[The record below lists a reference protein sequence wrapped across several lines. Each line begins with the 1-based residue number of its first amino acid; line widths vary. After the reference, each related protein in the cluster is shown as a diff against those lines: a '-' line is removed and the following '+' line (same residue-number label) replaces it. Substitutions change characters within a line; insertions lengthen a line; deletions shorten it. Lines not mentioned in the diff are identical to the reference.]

1 MKGWLG
7 ASTLLPGP
15 SALRDVAV
23 AGKLRTVTPAVR
35 FRDAKIQAS
44 MWRWPFYMAGLVR
57 KWVS

>member
-1 MKGWLG
+1 M
-7 ASTLLPGP
+7 PGP

-44 MWRWPFYMAGLVR
+44 MGRWPFYMAGLVR